1 MTHWSVYFTGWK
13 IDENCKFSTN
23 LVDCM
28 HKIIALLISFILVTA
43 CQSAVMDLPEPRA
56 TREAISQWVVSA
68 SASSEYGYPDW
79 GSQRV
84 IGPPDVNICA
94 DDPRAWASG
103 RGNGVEWLLLEYGI
117 PVFATQVNIYQTY
130 GRGAVSRVTI
140 FDPDE
145 NGEVIWEGED
155 KDVPCPGVLSVP
167 VPEKL
172 YRVSKVRIDLDE
184 SRIGYWNQIDSVELV
199 GYR

>member
-1 MTHWSVYFTGWK
+1 MITANYALEWLLQTR
-13 IDENCKFSTN
+13 
-23 LVDCM
+23 
-28 HKIIALLISFILVTA
+28 IIILSLCFIMVSA
-43 CQSAVMDLPEPRA
+43 CQNAVVEQPLPGA
-56 TREAISQWVVSA
+56 TKETISQWVISA

-84 IGPPDVNICA
+84 TGPPDVDTCA

-103 RGNGVEWLLLEYGI
+103 RGNGAEWLLLEYGV
-117 PVFATQVNIYQTY
+117 PVFATELNIYQTY

-140 FDPDE
+140 FDADE
-145 NGEVIWEGED
+145 NSEVIWEGED
-155 KDVPCPGVLSVP
+155 KVAPCPGVLSVP
-167 VPEKL
+167 IPEKP

-184 SRIGYWNQIDSVELV
+184 SRTGYWNQIDSIELV